1 MSSQTVGLRGAR
13 QFFICKGGDVSQW
26 TTDQAVVIFRRVVRR
41 DKPFS
46 HKEVCAMKK
55 VLAFLLAAGRKA
67 MRRPEYTFHD
77 DSLRANQGAR
87 TPAFSF
93 WRALV
98 S

>member
-1 MSSQTVGLRGAR
+1 
-13 QFFICKGGDVSQW
+13 
-26 TTDQAVVIFRRVVRR
+26 
-41 DKPFS
+41 
-46 HKEVCAMKK
+46 MKK